1 MPILKDEDKKY
12 ISDQFNEKL
21 KGPVKI
27 LLFSQNLECEYC
39 KPTEEILTELASL
52 STKLSLDIH
61 NLMIESEDA
70 KKYGVDKVPAIILLG
85 EGDKD
90 YGIRFFGV
98 PSGYEFS
105 SLLADI
111 IDVSEGKSDLD
122 EELNSKLAA
131 IATPVDIKVFVTP
144 TCPYCPQ
151 AVRAAHKIAMANP
164 AFIRAHMIESVEFP
178 HLANRYAVY
187 GVPKTVINEKFQF
200 EGALPD
206 QAVVEQVLAAVIE
219 PKS

>member
-1 MPILKDEDKKY
+1 MPVLKDEDKKY

-21 KGPVKI
+21 KGPVKM

-39 KPTEEILTELASL
+39 KPTEEILTELVSL
-52 STKLSLDIH
+52 STKLTLDIR

-70 KKYGVDKVPAIILLG
+70 KKFEIDKVPAIILLG

-111 IDVSEGKSDLD
+111 IDVSNGKSDLD
-122 EELNSKLAA
+122 DEQ
-131 IATPVDIKVFVTP
+131 IG
-144 TCPYCPQ
+144 
-151 AVRAAHKIAMANP
+151 
-164 AFIRAHMIESVEFP
+164 RAHV
-178 HLANRYAVY
+178 
-187 GVPKTVINEKFQF
+187 
-200 EGALPD
+200 
-206 QAVVEQVLAAVIE
+206 
-219 PKS
+219 